1 MSEFRRT
8 SLNEWILYY
17 YDPDLHPDNLR
28 WGSQGH
34 GQGVAEKNPRYDLNH
49 VCNFSAKR
57 LGLAVKVWKW
67 KKRDLLGFAR
77 GQPWERL
84 TTLGWVMVEAW
95 RQLQYKCILYIAW
108 MFEAGHTQSEW
119 ESQQKDGEAG
129 LNLSVER
136 FSPTLEKALWVKG
149 KAWRQKQT
157 SGEVSDQL

>member
-1 MSEFRRT
+1 MSE
-8 SLNEWILYY
+8 YY
-17 YDPDLHPDNLR
+17 AFMIERLLSRPSSRQPSMRLPGSRSREKIQDMIWTMFATFQRNVWDWLPRCESERKEISWVLQGDNFEK
-28 WGSQGH
+28 GSQ
-34 GQGVAEKNPRYDLNH
+34 P
-49 VCNFSAKR
+49 
-57 LGLAVKVWKW
+57 
-67 KKRDLLGFAR
+67 
-77 GQPWERL
+77 
-84 TTLGWVMVEAW
+84 WVMVEAW

-157 SGEVSDQL
+157 PGEVSDQL